1 MPRDECRPSSAGS
14 ALPRCITHGECTA
27 CRGRTTCITHGA
39 IQLCQGGRTQAAMQ
53 GGGLGEATCT
63 AELLTQG
70 KGGQKRA
77 AGGKGVHGVRLTS
90 SAEQ

>member
-1 MPRDECRPSSAGS
+1 MHHTWGNTAVPRGQDTGS
-14 ALPRCITHGECTA
+14 YAR
-27 CRGRTTCITHGA
+27 
-39 IQLCQGGRTQAAMQ
+39 
-53 GGGLGEATCT
+53 GGLGEATCT

>member
-1 MPRDECRPSSAGS
+1 MKRGGEKALRSIPMPRDECRPSSAGS
-14 ALPRCITHGECTA
+14 ALPR
-27 CRGRTTCITHGA
+27 CITHGA